1 MSAKHEYNNNCQ
13 EKILLIGYRKMKEK
27 GGYAMMNGLIPFDGL
42 FGDAAL
48 DDFFGTPSRQK
59 MRFMPKVDIEGYSD
73 RYEVVMDV
81 PGFTKDEVEITYEK
95 GILTIG
101 AKKAKKVNE
110 EEHHYIRRE
119 RASYS
124 FQRQFSVKDI
134 EESGISASLKD
145 GVLRVRLP
153 KKDIHAPGKAHRI
166 EIG

>member
-1 MSAKHEYNNNCQ
+1 
-13 EKILLIGYRKMKEK
+13 
-27 GGYAMMNGLIPFDGL
+27 MMHGLIPFDGL

-48 DDFFGTPSRQK
+48 DDFFGTAPSRQEL
-59 MRFMPKVDIEGYSD
+59 RYMPKVDIEGYSD

-81 PGFTKDEVEITYEK
+81 AGFSKDEVEITYEK
-95 GILTIG
+95 GILTIS

-119 RASYS
+119 RINYS

-134 EESGISASLKD
+134 EESGISASLAD

-153 KKDIHAPGKAHRI
+153 KKDISAPGKAHRI